1 MGLGKTIQIVTF
13 LYHLYKKFCIYPFFV
28 VVPNSTA
35 TNWIREFEKWAPEL
49 VVAPYFGAAAARKLA
64 LDNEILDRRGQ
75 IKCHVV
81 VATYESALEGSKL
94 RDLFWPVLVVDESQ
108 RLKNDESLLFR
119 SLRSMKIDHIV
130 LLTGTPLQNNLRELL
145 NIMNF
150 IQPGGFHG
158 NEAKNYEEMTTSQV
172 EELHSRLRPHFLR
185 RTKEEVLK
193 NLPPKY
199 ELIVPLSMTTL
210 QKEVYKQCLS
220 GEIHETLA
228 NNTGTKRQKGLN
240 SIMMNLRKNLN
251 HPYLLDGV
259 ETAHENAEETQ
270 KAMIEACAKLKLFHQ
285 MLPKLRAKGHRVL
298 LFSTMTRT
306 LDLLEDYFTYERIK
320 YVRLDG
326 HTRERERVRCID
338 AFNAPKSEVDVFL
351 LSTRAGGVGI
361 NLATADTIIIWDS
374 DFNPYADLQ
383 AISRAHRIGQQNMV
397 LIYRFMTRLTIEEKI
412 LQIGKKKMALEHVV
426 VERMKIDEEENLED
440 IESIL
445 KFGTE
450 ALFADDD
457 SKDIIYDTAAID
469 NLLNREQYREIAT
482 EQQKKEI
489 EELEG
494 KSTESGGFNFSFA
507 KVWQADGTTE
517 ELPVDGEQT
526 TEHND
531 TDFWEKFL
539 LEQQRQAAK
548 KKEEKRLAELN
559 LGRGARKRATVVNVN
574 LFVRS
579 FVSDYPFLL
588 NRPIKK
594 ACITGVRRA
603 P

>member
-1 MGLGKTIQIVTF
+1 MGLGKTIQIVSF
-13 LYHLYKKFCIYPFFV
+13 LYHLYKKFRIFPFFI

-35 TNWIREFEKWAPEL
+35 TNWVREFGKWAPDL
-49 VVAPYFGAAAARKLA
+49 IVAPYFGSGAARKLA
-64 LDNEILDRRGQ
+64 LDNEILNSKRQ

-81 VATYESALEGSKL
+81 VATYESALDGSKL

-119 SLRSMKIDHIV
+119 TLRSMKLDHIV
-130 LLTGTPLQNNLRELL
+130 LLSGTPLQNNLRELL

-150 IQPGGFHG
+150 IQPDGFHG
-158 NEAKNYEEMTTSQV
+158 NEAKNYEEMTTAQV

-220 GEIHETLA
+220 GEIHEILA
-228 NNTGTKRQKGLN
+228 LSTGAKIQKGLSN
-240 SIMMNLRKNLN
+240 IMMNLRKNLN

-259 ETAHENAEETQ
+259 ETLHQDTKETQ

-306 LDLLEDYFTYERIK
+306 LDLLEDYFSYESIN
-320 YVRLDG
+320 YVRIDG
-326 HTRERERVRCID
+326 HTSERERVRCID
-338 AFNAPKSEVDVFL
+338 TFNAPDSKVDVFL

-383 AISRAHRIGQQNMV
+383 AIGRAHRIGQRNMV
-397 LIYRFMTRLTIEEKI
+397 LIYRFMTRLSVEEKI

-426 VERMKIDEEENLED
+426 VERMKADEEEKLED

-445 KFGTE
+445 KYGTE
-450 ALFADDD
+450 ALFSDDA
-457 SKDIIYDTAAID
+457 SKDITYDAAAID
-469 NLLNREQYREIAT
+469 NLLDREQYREIAA
-482 EQQKKEI
+482 EQQKKEV

-494 KSTESGGFNFSFA
+494 KSAENGSSNFSFA
-507 KVWQADGTTE
+507 KIWQADGTTE
-517 ELPVDGEQT
+517 ELPLNDEQT
-526 TEHND
+526 VEHSG

-539 LEQQRQAAK
+539 LEQQQQAMK
-548 KKEEKRLAELN
+548 LKEEKRLAELN
-559 LGRGARKRATVVNVN
+559 LGRGARKRATVVN
-574 LFVRS
+574 
-579 FVSDYPFLL
+579 
-588 NRPIKK
+588 I
-594 ACITGVRRA
+594 
-603 P
+603 